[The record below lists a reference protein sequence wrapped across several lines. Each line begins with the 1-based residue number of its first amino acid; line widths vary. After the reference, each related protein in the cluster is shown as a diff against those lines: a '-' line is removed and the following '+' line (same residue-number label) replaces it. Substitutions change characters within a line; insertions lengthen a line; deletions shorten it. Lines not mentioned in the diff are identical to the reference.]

1 MLDQNG
7 RTKLGSWSIEQTP
20 QGEFLVIYCAKLDAT
35 AAPDALRSTME
46 YVAKLTTI
54 MKKELV
60 PQDAKTAS
68 NTDPLD
74 DWLK

>member
-1 MLDQNG
+1 
-7 RTKLGSWSIEQTP
+7 
-20 QGEFLVIYCAKLDAT
+20 
-35 AAPDALRSTME
+35 ME